1 MHTNLCLDD
10 LVESVLQEIGK
21 FGLDPATIN
30 HYQQTYR
37 RLKQY
42 AAARNVELFCD
53 SLIQGFLHDIEEQ
66 HKACAIGRA
75 DETISDEHH

>member
-42 AAARNVELFCD
+42 AAARTSNFSATV
-53 SLIQGFLHDIEEQ
+53 
-66 HKACAIGRA
+66 
-75 DETISDEHH
+75 